1 MTIQEF
7 QSRAQLARARAER
20 ITNYRRT
27 AMRQALRAA
36 GTGDGLN
43 VLHNALLSAE
53 QGKPWPEID
62 YKAARLARFLESRM
76 DAGHRIADAYCTRIY
91 REVTR

>member
-1 MTIQEF
+1 MTTYSGPYVLIHDV
-7 QSRAQLARARAER
+7 SGQL
-20 ITNYRRT
+20 
-27 AMRQALRAA
+27 L
-36 GTGDGLN
+36 G
-43 VLHNALLSAE
+43 VSAE
-53 QGKPWPEID
+53 QGKPWAEVN